1 MANPNVTDCTQTSW
15 DTQEQ
20 FQQFNNNALC
30 LLNYFYPE
38 RSITLSS
45 RDPEFVTPAI
55 KATLR
60 RKNRLIRAAARIE
73 EANAKGLLL
82 SLSVIFF

>member
-15 DTQEQ
+15 DTLEQ
-20 FQQFNNNALC
+20 FQQFYNYAPY

-45 RDPEFVTPAI
+45 RDPQFVTPAI
-55 KATLR
+55 KVSLR
-60 RKNRLIRAAARIE
+60 RKNRLMRTGRTE
-73 EANAKGLLL
+73 EANALAA
-82 SLSVIFF
+82 